1 MKGNTMPVV
10 TFYNEH
16 RSIDAEPGANLR
28 LLMKKTGVSPYRG
41 LDALLNC
48 RGHNFCGT
56 CAVEIVDGKGASPRT
71 REEEG
76 TLAGNLAV
84 AHAVDKNIRL
94 ACQTTISGDITV
106 RTHPPRPVDVQ
117 ETKQRIALLGIA
129 AAFALV
135 FLGMFG
141 FLFFDMIKRF

>member
-1 MKGNTMPVV
+1 MPVV

-16 RSIDAEPGANLR
+16 RSFDAEAGANLR
-28 LLMKKTGVSPYRG
+28 LLMKKIGVSPYRG
-41 LDALLNC
+41 LDGLLNC

-76 TLAGNLAV
+76 TLTGNLAV
-84 AHAVDKNIRL
+84 ARRVEKNIRL
-94 ACQTTISGDITV
+94 ACQTSVTGDMVV
-106 RTHPPRPVDVQ
+106 RTHPPRPIDAQ
-117 ETKQRIALLGIA
+117 ETKQRFAMMGIVA
-129 AAFALV
+129 VFTVA

-141 FLFFDMIKRF
+141 ILFFDMIKRF

>member
-1 MKGNTMPVV
+1 MPVV
-10 TFYNEH
+10 NFYNEH
-16 RSIDAEPGANLR
+16 RTFDAEAGSNLR
-28 LLMKKTGVSPYRG
+28 LLMKKIGVSPYRG

-56 CAVEIVDGKGASPRT
+56 CAVEIVDGKGGSPRT

-76 TLAGNLAV
+76 TLGGNLAV
-84 AHAVDKNIRL
+84 ARIVEKNIRL
-94 ACQTTISGDITV
+94 ACQTSITGDMV
-106 RTHPPRPVDVQ
+106 VKTHPVRPVDVQ

-129 AAFALV
+129 AVFTLV

-141 FLFFDMIKRF
+141 ILFFDMIKRF

>member
-1 MKGNTMPVV
+1 MPVV

-16 RSIDAEPGANLR
+16 RSVDAEPGSNLR

-41 LDALLNC
+41 LDSLLNC

-56 CAVEIVDGKGASPRT
+56 CAVEIVDGKGAPPRT

-76 TLAGNLAV
+76 TLSGNLAV
-84 AHAVDKNIRL
+84 AHRVEKNIRL
-94 ACQTTISGDITV
+94 SCQTTVTGDMVV
-106 RTHPPRPVDVQ
+106 RTHPERPVDAA
-117 ETKQRIALLGIA
+117 ETKQRVALLGIA
-129 AAFALV
+129 AAFTLV

-141 FLFFDMIKRF
+141 VLFFDMIKRF

>member
-1 MKGNTMPVV
+1 MPVV
-10 TFYNEH
+10 NFYNEH
-16 RSIDAEPGANLR
+16 RTFDAEAGSNLR
-28 LLMKKTGVSPYRG
+28 LLMKKIGVSPYNG

-76 TLAGNLAV
+76 TLGGNLAV
-84 AHAVDKNIRL
+84 ARVVEKNLRL
-94 ACQTTISGDITV
+94 ACQTSVTGDMV
-106 RTHPPRPVDVQ
+106 VKTHPVRPVNAQ
-117 ETKQRIALLGIA
+117 ETKQRLALMGIA
-129 AAFALV
+129 AVFALV

-141 FLFFDMIKRF
+141 VLFFDMIKRF

>member
-1 MKGNTMPVV
+1 MPVV

-16 RSIDAEPGANLR
+16 RSFEAETGANLR
-28 LLMKKTGVSPYRG
+28 LLMKRVGVSPYKG

-56 CAVEIVDGKGASPRT
+56 CAVEVVDGKGAAPRT

-76 TLAGNLAV
+76 TLGGNLVV
-84 AHAVDKNIRL
+84 AHTVEKNIRL
-94 ACQTTISGDITV
+94 ACQTSVTADMVV
-106 RTHPPRPVDVQ
+106 RTHPVRAVDRE

-129 AAFALV
+129 TVFTLA

-141 FLFFDMIKRF
+141 VLFFDMIKRF

>member
-1 MKGNTMPVV
+1 MPVV

-16 RSIDAEPGANLR
+16 RTFDAEAGSNLR
-28 LLMKKTGVSPYRG
+28 LLMKKIGVSPYNG

-76 TLAGNLAV
+76 TLGGNLAV
-84 AHAVDKNIRL
+84 ARVVEKSLRL
-94 ACQTTISGDITV
+94 ACQTSVTGDMV
-106 RTHPPRPVDVQ
+106 VKPHPARAVDVQ
-117 ETKQRIALLGIA
+117 ETKQRIAMLGIA
-129 AAFALV
+129 AVFTLV

-141 FLFFDMIKRF
+141 ILFFDMIKRF

>member
-1 MKGNTMPVV
+1 MPVV

-16 RSIDAEPGANLR
+16 RSIDAEAGANLR
-28 LLMKKTGVSPYRG
+28 RLMKKVGVSPYRG

-56 CAVEIVDGKGASPRT
+56 CAVEVVDGKGAPPRT

-76 TLAGNLAV
+76 TLGGNLAV
-84 AHAVDKNIRL
+84 ARRVEKNIRL
-94 ACQTTISGDITV
+94 ACQTSVTGDMVV
-106 RTHPPRPVDVQ
+106 RTHPSRPVDVQ
-117 ETKQRIALLGIA
+117 ETKQRFAMVGIVA
-129 AAFALV
+129 VFTLA

-141 FLFFDMIKRF
+141 VLFFDMIKRF

>member
-1 MKGNTMPVV
+1 MPVV
-10 TFYNEH
+10 NFYNEH
-16 RSIDAEPGANLR
+16 RTFDAEAGSNLR
-28 LLMKKTGVSPYRG
+28 LLMKKIGVSPYNG

-76 TLAGNLAV
+76 TLGGNLAV
-84 AHAVDKNIRL
+84 ARVVEKNLRL
-94 ACQTTISGDITV
+94 ACQTSVTGDMV
-106 RTHPPRPVDVQ
+106 VKTHPVRPVDAQ
-117 ETKQRIALLGIA
+117 ETKQRFAVLGIA
-129 AAFALV
+129 AVFTIV

-141 FLFFDMIKRF
+141 ILFFDMIKRF

>member
-1 MKGNTMPVV
+1 MPAV

-16 RSIDAEPGANLR
+16 RTFDAEAGSNLR
-28 LLMKKTGVSPYRG
+28 LLMKKIGVSPYQG

-48 RGHNFCGT
+48 RGNNFCGT
-56 CAVEIVDGKGASPRT
+56 CAVEIVEGKGASPRT

-84 AHAVDKNIRL
+84 ARVVEKNLRL
-94 ACQTTISGDITV
+94 ACQTSVTGDMV
-106 RTHPPRPVDVQ
+106 VKTHPVRSVDMQ
-117 ETKQRIALLGIA
+117 ETKQRFALLGIA
-129 AAFALV
+129 AVFTLV

-141 FLFFDMIKRF
+141 ILFLDMIKRF

>member
-1 MKGNTMPVV
+1 MPVV

-16 RSIDAEPGANLR
+16 RSIDAEAGVNLR
-28 LLMKKTGVSPYRG
+28 HLMKKVGVSPYRG

-56 CAVEIVDGKGASPRT
+56 CAVEVVDGKGAQPRT

-84 AHAVDKNIRL
+84 ARHVEKNIRL
-94 ACQTTISGDITV
+94 ACQTSVTGDMVV
-106 RTHPPRPVDVQ
+106 RTHPSRPVDVQ
-117 ETKQRIALLGIA
+117 ETKQRFAMVGIVA
-129 AAFALV
+129 VFTLA

-141 FLFFDMIKRF
+141 VLFFDMIKRF